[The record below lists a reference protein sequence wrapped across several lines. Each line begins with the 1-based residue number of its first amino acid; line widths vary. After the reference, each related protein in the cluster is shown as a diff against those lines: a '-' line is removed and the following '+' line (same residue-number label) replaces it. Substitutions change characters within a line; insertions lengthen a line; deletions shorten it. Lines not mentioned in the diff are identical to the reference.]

1 VALPGTDH
9 APIRYPTAVS
19 PDSGTGTRRAP
30 LRGVPGAAA
39 RRSRSSPATDSRPP
53 PFRPGRRH
61 GAEERFPAR
70 AGPFVALSPLLLS
83 FQVAGVA
90 TTAADPGGR
99 GGAWWSGAGRPFRGK
114 ALVVTL
120 LTDLPLVLPPTVV
133 GFALLLVLGRGT
145 AWGRWLND
153 AAGVRL
159 LFTWEG
165 AALAAAIMALPL
177 FVKTAAAAFASVD
190 ADLVEAGRT
199 LGAGEATLLWRVL
212 VPLSHRGL
220 LAGATLA
227 FARALGEFGA
237 TLMVAG
243 SIPGRTQ
250 TLPLA
255 LYAAVQAGKM
265 RDALVYATLLFL
277 VAFLLLAVV
286 GTAGGRIATGR
297 GERV

>member
-1 VALPGTDH
+1 V
-9 APIRYPTAVS
+9 
-19 PDSGTGTRRAP
+19 
-30 LRGVPGAAA
+30 
-39 RRSRSSPATDSRPP
+39 
-53 PFRPGRRH
+53 
-61 GAEERFPAR
+61 
-70 AGPFVALSPLLLS
+70 
-83 FQVAGVA
+83 GVA
-90 TTAADPGGR
+90 
-99 GGAWWSGAGRPFRGK
+99 GAWWLGAGRPFRGK
-114 ALVVTL
+114 ALVETL
-120 LTDLPLVLPPTVV
+120 LTLPLVLPPTVV